1 VEAGQVEGKIAFVT
15 GAARGQG
22 RAHAVRLAE
31 AGARIIAVDVCRNI
45 PSAPYDL
52 ASPADLE
59 ETVRLVEAAGGEIA
73 PFEADV
79 RDAAALQHAIDG
91 GTERLRGGIDIVVAN
106 AAVSMAYGPIWAA
119 TEEQFDET
127 MAINLRGVWQT
138 VRLAVPGMLE
148 HGRGGA
154 IVMTSSY
161 AGLNAIPKA
170 GVYTAA
176 KHGVTGL
183 MRSFAAELAPH
194 RIRVNSLH
202 PGIVL
207 SGMTDNQAHYDVIA
221 GHPNGTRE
229 EMRVAGFG
237 LHALPMPWLE
247 PRDISDA
254 LLWLVSDQ
262 ARYVTGVALP
272 VDAGAHIAFKAPSW
286 CENERHDA
294 PPSTMR

>member
-1 VEAGQVEGKIAFVT
+1 MEAGHVDGKIAFVT

-22 RAHAVRLAE
+22 RSHALRLAE
-31 AGARIIAVDVCRNI
+31 AGARIVAVDVCRDN
-45 PSAPYDL
+45 PLVPYGLATPEDL
-52 ASPADLE
+52 K

-73 PFEADV
+73 AFEADV
-79 RDAAALQHAIDG
+79 RDAVALQHAIDV
-91 GTERLRGGIDIVVAN
+91 GTEQLGGGIDIVVAN
-106 AAVSMAYGPIWAA
+106 AAVVLGYGPIWEAS
-119 TEEQFDET
+119 EEQFDET
-127 MAINLRGVWQT
+127 MAINLKGVWQT
-138 VRLAVPGMLE
+138 IRLAVPGMLE
-148 HGRGGA
+148 HGRGGV

-161 AGLNAIPKA
+161 AGLNAIPNA

-202 PGIVL
+202 PAVVL
-207 SGMTDNQAHYDVIA
+207 SGMTDNQMGYDTFS

-229 EMRVAGFG
+229 EMRAAGFG

-272 VDAGAHIAFKAPSW
+272 VDAGANIAFRVPHLA
-286 CENERHDA
+286 
-294 PPSTMR
+294 

>member
-1 VEAGQVEGKIAFVT
+1 LGRVEGKVAFVT

-22 RAHAVRLAE
+22 RAHAVRLAQ
-31 AGARIIAVDVCRNI
+31 AGVRIIAVDVCRNI
-45 PSAPYDL
+45 SSVPYDL
-52 ASPADLE
+52 ASPGDLAD
-59 ETVRLVEAAGGEIA
+59 TVQLVQQAGGDIA
-73 PFEADV
+73 AFEADV
-79 RDAAALQHAIDG
+79 RDAASLQCAIDS
-91 GTERLRGGIDIVVAN
+91 GTERLGGGIDIVVAN
-106 AAVSMAYGPIWAA
+106 AGVATDYGPIWAA

-148 HGRGGA
+148 RGRGGA

-161 AGLNAIPKA
+161 AGLNAIPNA

-202 PGIVL
+202 PAVVL
-207 SGMTDNQAHYDVIA
+207 SGMTDNQTGYDVFA

-229 EMRVAGFG
+229 EMRAAGFG

-272 VDAGAHIAFKAPSW
+272 VDAGANIAFRAP
-286 CENERHDA
+286 HLV
-294 PPSTMR
+294 